1 MSAGRLLVNSGT
13 FAAMTAHGD
22 IHGTRGTATDGLFAR
37 DARHLSRW
45 LLTAADATPDPLS
58 TPAPATLPTPPPL
71 LNAPIP
77 ATPAN
82 VSAPAAPPTPLTLLT
97 SSGDGCVLTPAG
109 TRDHPPAYTVFRRQ
123 AVAEGALTERIRLVS
138 NSGEPI
144 VVELELHVDADFAD
158 QFELRADHRAYDKP
172 GARRTAH
179 DTPDGVAFHYRRGET
194 WSSRTTVT
202 AAPPPHRTRPADDST
217 GTGRVLTW
225 RLALPAHGTAD
236 LRLTALAVPHGT
248 GEPTPP
254 GSPDTVRKQLEADTG
269 EFVGAR
275 PRPRDLTSWEELA
288 RACEQ
293 GLADLARLR
302 VPISGPGGEALR
314 VPAAGVPWF
323 LGLFG
328 RDSLLTSLFALPYR
342 PALAADTLLAL
353 AAVQGTRNDPA
364 RLEQPG
370 RIVHEVRHGE
380 LAHFR
385 QVPYGRY
392 YGSVDA
398 TPLFLVLLEAHATAT
413 GDPGTARRLEPHA
426 RAAVEWMFRDGG
438 LGGHGGHSG
447 RGYLRYTSDAAGGG
461 LVNQNWKDSADA
473 IRFSDGTL
481 AEGALAVCEVQGYA
495 YDALVRTARLAR
507 TVWDDPRWA
516 DFLEEEAAS
525 LRDRFR
531 RDFWMPGHAFPAL
544 ALDGEDRRVDTLAS
558 DAGHLLW
565 SGILAPEE
573 ERAVGLRLLRP
584 DFFSGFGIRT
594 LASGQV
600 PYHPLSYHRGSIWP
614 HDNAVIVLG
623 LARCGLTEQADTLAH
638 GLVRAAAGHGWRLPE
653 VMAGYGRDEHPD
665 PVPYPHSSS
674 PQAWAAAT
682 PLALLTALRE
692 APAGRGEDYASPKTS
707 QTSNSW
713 PETGL

>member
-1 MSAGRLLVNSGT
+1 MSTGRLLVNSGT
-13 FAAMTAHGD
+13 FAAVTAHGD
-22 IHGTRGTATDGLFAR
+22 IHGTRGTATDGLFIR

-45 LLTAADATPDPLS
+45 LLTTGGTAPAPLPPTPPTAGDATPVPSVPLTAS
-58 TPAPATLPTPPPL
+58 DTAP
-71 LNAPIP
+71 
-77 ATPAN
+77 
-82 VSAPAAPPTPLTLLT
+82 VPPTGGDAVPVPLTLLT
-97 SSGDGCVLTPAG
+97 SSDDGCVLTPAG

-123 AVAEGALTERIRLVS
+123 AVAEGALTEHVRLVS
-138 NSGEPI
+138 NSGEPA

-158 QFELRADHRAYDKP
+158 QFELRADHRAYEKP

-194 WSSRTTVT
+194 WSSRTIVT
-202 AAPPPHRTRPADDST
+202 AAPPPHRTRPVEGEGE
-217 GTGRVLTW
+217 GTARVLTW
-225 RLALPAHGTAD
+225 RFALPAHGTAD
-236 LRLTALAVPHGT
+236 LRLTVLAVPHGT
-248 GEPTPP
+248 GEPSPP
-254 GSPDTVRKQLEADTG
+254 GSPDTVRKRLEADTG
-269 EFVGAR
+269 EFTGAR
-275 PRPRDLTSWEELA
+275 PLPRDLTSWEELA

-302 VPISGPGGEALR
+302 VPTSGPGGEALR

-353 AAVQGTRNDPA
+353 AAVQGTRDDPA

-398 TPLFLVLLEAHATAT
+398 TPLFLVLLEAHAAAT
-413 GDPGTARRLEPHA
+413 GDPGLAGRLEPQA

-438 LGGHGGHSG
+438 LGGN
-447 RGYLRYTSDAAGGG
+447 GYLRYTSDAAGGG

-473 IRFSDGTL
+473 VRFSDGTR

-507 TVWDDPRWA
+507 TVWGDPRWA
-516 DFLEEEAAS
+516 GHLEEAAAD
-525 LRDRFR
+525 LRVRFR

-544 ALDGEDRRVDTLAS
+544 ALDGEDRRVDALAS

-573 ERAVGLRLLRP
+573 ELAVGRRLLRP

-594 LASGQV
+594 LAAGQV
-600 PYHPLSYHRGSIWP
+600 PYHPLSYHLGSIWP

-623 LARCGLTEQADTLAH
+623 LARSGLAEQAATVAR

-692 APAGRGEDYASPKTS
+692 SGGASGPPFS
-707 QTSNSW
+707 GV
-713 PETGL
+713 PHR

>member
-13 FAAMTAHGD
+13 FAAVTAHGD
-22 IHGTRGTATDGLFAR
+22 VHGTRGTATDGLFVR

-45 LLTAADATPDPLS
+45 LLTAGGAASFPPD
-58 TPAPATLPTPPPL
+58 APALPAL
-71 LNAPIP
+71 
-77 ATPAN
+77 
-82 VSAPAAPPTPLTLLT
+82 PTPLTLLT

-123 AVAEGALTERIRLVS
+123 AVAEGALTEHVRLVS
-138 NSGEPI
+138 NSGEPT

-158 QFELRADHRAYDKP
+158 QFELRADHRAYEKP

-179 DTPDGVAFHYRRGET
+179 DTPDGVAFHYRRGES

-202 AAPPPHRTRPADDST
+202 ASPPPHRTRPADGEGEGE
-217 GTGRVLTW
+217 GTARVLTW
-225 RLALPAHGTAD
+225 RFALPAHGTAD

-248 GEPTPP
+248 GEPSPP
-254 GSPDTVRKQLEADTG
+254 GSPGTVRERLEADTG
-269 EFVGAR
+269 EFAGAR

-302 VPISGPGGEALR
+302 VPTSGPAGEALR

-353 AAVQGTRNDPA
+353 AAVQGTRNDPS

-398 TPLFLVLLEAHATAT
+398 TPLFLVLLEAHAAAT
-413 GDPGTARRLEPHA
+413 GDPALAGRLEPQA

-438 LGGHGGHSG
+438 LGGN
-447 RGYLRYTSDAAGGG
+447 GYLRYTSDAAGGG

-473 IRFSDGTL
+473 IRFSDGAR

-507 TVWDDPRWA
+507 TVWGDPRWA
-516 DFLEEEAAS
+516 GFLEEAAAD

-531 RDFWMPGHAFPAL
+531 RDFWMPEHAFPAL

-573 ERAVGLRLLRP
+573 ELAVGRRLLRP

-594 LASGQV
+594 LAAGQV
-600 PYHPLSYHRGSIWP
+600 PYHPLSYHLGSIWP

-623 LARCGLTEQADTLAH
+623 LARRGLAEEARTVAH

-692 APAGRGEDYASPKTS
+692 AGTASGPLS
-707 QTSNSW
+707 SAVAHR
-713 PETGL
+713 